1 MKIEKQRECVH
12 LYLEFVCTWNSSLVL
27 SKEAGKVN
35 LSLSDVMCTCHVPFV
50 YLK

>member
-1 MKIEKQRECVH
+1 MKIKKQRECVY

-35 LSLSDVMCTCHVPFV
+35 LSLSDVMCTCHM
-50 YLK
+50 YLLFI